1 MCKTNFPRQFIGI
14 LVAIVFSGLLS
25 RSADSKQI
33 ITGTGEGSVPNVK
46 IFDGAIGAE
55 TASFLPYGASVTT
68 GVRVAAGDVNGDG
81 VADVITGLGAGV
93 APQVKAFSGVDQSEL
108 KSYLAQAANFT
119 GGVYV
124 AGGHVN
130 GDALD
135 DVVTG
140 SGTPSGGQVKTFSG
154 LDDSLLQSFF
164 ATAEPNV
171 EVRVAAGDVNGD
183 GVADIITGLG
193 PSASSGPLV
202 RIFDG
207 KNLSLLSNFF
217 AYSASFTGGVY
228 VAAGDVDGDGLADVI
243 TGAGEGGST
252 LVKVF
257 SGAGG
262 GPFANF
268 VAFGG
273 LSVEARVGAGD
284 VNDDGRDDIIVGT
297 GPGVASQVKVFDGTN
312 LDLVR
317 DFFPYGPTYSGGV
330 YVAGVPVVPEPTSFS
345 LALLGAFAFFGR
357 WFASSR
363 SA

>member
-1 MCKTNFPRQFIGI
+1 MEPQCAEFLHFPSIDHEFMRTTNARRRLIYI
-14 LVAIVFSGLLS
+14 LLTIVSGGLLS

-33 ITGTGEGSVPNVK
+33 ITGTGGSSAPNVK
-46 IFDGAIGAE
+46 IFDGATGVE
-55 TASFLPYGASVTT
+55 TSNFLPYGSGDTA

-81 VADVITGLGAGV
+81 VVDVVTGLGAGLT
-93 APQVKAFSGVDQSEL
+93 PHVKAFSGVDQSEL
-108 KSYLAQAANFT
+108 KSFFAQAANFT

-135 DVVTG
+135 DIVTG
-140 SGTPSGGQVKTFSG
+140 SGTSSGGLVKTFSG
-154 LDDSLLQSFF
+154 VDDSLLQSFF

-183 GVADIITGLG
+183 GVADIVTGLG
-193 PSASSGPLV
+193 PSANGGPLV
-202 RIFDG
+202 KVFDG
-207 KNLSLLSNFF
+207 TNLTLLNSFF

-228 VAAGDVDGDGLADVI
+228 VAAGDVNGDGLADVI

-262 GPFANF
+262 GLFANF
-268 VAFGG
+268 VAFSG
-273 LSVEARVGAGD
+273 LSVEAGVGSGD

-297 GPGVASQVKVFDGTN
+297 GPGVTGQVKG
-312 LDLVR
+312 R
-317 DFFPYGPTYSGGV
+317 D
-330 YVAGVPVVPEPTSFS
+330 EPRPRAKFLS
-345 LALLGAFAFFGR
+345 LR
-357 WFASSR
+357 TIV
-363 SA
+363 